1 MQKLRGGTLVV
12 AGKVDVRVTQPV
24 TWCDGR
30 RVRSTAD
37 HVHERKG
44 GARLNTGCGK
54 GNQVLVRAGCEDD
67 SKKASAEKD
76 PEVYVGSTDIQ
87 DLEKEGKTEL

>member
-1 MQKLRGGTLVV
+1 M
-12 AGKVDVRVTQPV
+12 
-24 TWCDGR
+24 
-30 RVRSTAD
+30 
-37 HVHERKG
+37 
-44 GARLNTGCGK
+44 GCGK

-76 PEVYVGSTDIQ
+76 SEVYVGSTDIQ